1 MNKKNVTFS
10 LFNNIFLIAKYDE
23 EDIYKL
29 WWSYLDNVESVKDAK
44 KEIGILLGIHP
55 SMNIKQAKKLL
66 YQPNNIC
73 YDPNNFE

>member
-1 MNKKNVTFS
+1 MNKKNVKFTR
-10 LFNNIFLIAKYDE
+10 FNQFFWIESYTE
-23 EDIYKL
+23 EEIYTL
-29 WWSYLDNVESVKDAK
+29 WWSYLDNIESIKSSNR
-44 KEIGILLGIHP
+44 EIDNLLSIHP